1 MHIIVIAWLF
11 VITLFALAQP
21 AWPVGLVT
29 FVLLGVLPVGLLLL
43 VTRRRRSM
51 ATEQRA
57 HERDGTDAERD
68 H

>member
-21 AWPVGLVT
+21 AWPVGLAT
-29 FVLLGVLPVGLLLL
+29 FLLLGVLPVGLLFL
-43 VTRRRRSM
+43 VARQRRSV
-51 ATEQRA
+51 AAEQRA
-57 HERDGTDAERD
+57 DEGDGADAKRD